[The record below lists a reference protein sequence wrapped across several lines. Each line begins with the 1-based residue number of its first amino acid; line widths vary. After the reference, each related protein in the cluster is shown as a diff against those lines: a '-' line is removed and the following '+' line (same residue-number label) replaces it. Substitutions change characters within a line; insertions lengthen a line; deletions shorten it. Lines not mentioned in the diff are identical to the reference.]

1 MNAQQDASPLD
12 EFKSCLMDSSQAQF
26 SLQEKYLELSAQK
39 EGSIVIWNPKSSWF
53 VEAEINNK
61 DGSFLQRKVIM
72 ELSPDDFFVLPPNLP
87 DHCVYLQDLMRME
100 FATLR
105 FWKIYYLR

>member
-39 EGSIVIWNPKSSWF
+39 G
-53 VEAEINNK
+53 
-61 DGSFLQRKVIM
+61 DQLSFGILKAVG
-72 ELSPDDFFVLPPNLP
+72 LSK
-87 DHCVYLQDLMRME
+87 
-100 FATLR
+100 LR
-105 FWKIYYLR
+105 

>member
-1 MNAQQDASPLD
+1 MNAQQDAFIRRIQILLD
-12 EFKSCLMDSSQAQF
+12 GFKSGSI

-61 DGSFLQRKVIM
+61 DGSFLQLKVIM

-87 DHCVYLQDLMRME
+87 DR
-100 FATLR
+100 LR
-105 FWKIYYLR
+105 